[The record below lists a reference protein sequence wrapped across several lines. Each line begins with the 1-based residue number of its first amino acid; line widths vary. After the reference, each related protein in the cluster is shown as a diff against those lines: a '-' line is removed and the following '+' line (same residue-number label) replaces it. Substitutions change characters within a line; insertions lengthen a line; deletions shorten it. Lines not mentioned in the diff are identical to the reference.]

1 MTTLTAAIISAAAS
15 VTVGLL
21 TLMGVIITN
30 SRANKDIEQK
40 IAVAQ
45 AVTDTKLA
53 ELTRDKFA
61 HFCISF
67 VSFLTERLQIFVKRF
82 NVLERYSVRCH
93 INTIFLVW
101 VVYFAKAPIKFSTYF
116 NATSRAKP

>member
-1 MTTLTAAIISAAAS
+1 MSTLTAAIISAAAS

-30 SRANKDIEQK
+30 GRVNKDIEQK

-53 ELTRDKFA
+53 ELTREVREHNRLSRRVPIVEEQMKSVN
-61 HFCISF
+61 HRISDIENI
-67 VSFLTERLQIFVKRF
+67 L
-82 NVLERYSVRCH
+82 N
-93 INTIFLVW
+93 
-101 VVYFAKAPIKFSTYF
+101 
-116 NATSRAKP
+116 

>member
-53 ELTRDKFA
+53 ELTREVREHNSLVRRVPIVEEQMK
-61 HFCISF
+61 
-67 VSFLTERLQIFVKRF
+67 
-82 NVLERYSVRCH
+82 SVNHR
-93 INTIFLVW
+93 ITDIENIL
-101 VVYFAKAPIKFSTYF
+101 
-116 NATSRAKP
+116 N